1 STGMGG
7 GFILNGKIYRGSN
20 GIHPEPGHISI
31 NYRCLK
37 LDNLKCECGVTDCLE
52 ALISGNGI
60 KRIYGKSPENLSEYE
75 WEEVAY
81 NLGQGL
87 RNMVVLYAP
96 DIISLGGGISYYR
109 GERLLLPAQKYMLE
123 HIKLVKP
130 PILRISPFGYE
141 TALLGAINIAINGL

>member
-1 STGMGG
+1 
-7 GFILNGKIYRGSN
+7 
-20 GIHPEPGHISI
+20 
-31 NYRCLK
+31 K
-37 LDNLKCECGVTDCLE
+37 LDKLKCECGVTDCLE